1 MFTSIKETILD
12 AIDPLI
18 RDGEAAEMLG
28 CSKATFWRR
37 VADGTITKPLKIGG
51 TSRWPQSEIQAV
63 ILRAKA
69 ERQSLHG

>member
-1 MFTSIKETILD
+1 MD

-37 VADGTITKPLKIGG
+37 VADGTVTKPLKIGG

-63 ILRAKA
+63 ILKAKA
-69 ERQSLHG
+69 ERQSLHS